1 MGKHWGLRMVLE
13 DHIET
18 WSSAV
23 GPQQKAERRSAAFK
37 YFGIPAV
44 LALPFVFFHF
54 RLQGI
59 GQLLSG
65 VTIFTALL
73 FGLLVL
79 MFNTGIAVRKDSAV
93 FEHAHD
99 LKLVI
104 SDLRANVTYA
114 AVVAVCLSLLLAVAA
129 AVTPPPSTTD
139 PIGGLSWWW
148 TPLCI
153 WLFTHLGLTML
164 MVLRRLRTAFN
175 YVSR

>member
-1 MGKHWGLRMVLE
+1 MVFD
-13 DHIET
+13 DHVET

-23 GPQQKAERRSAAFK
+23 GQQQRNERRRAGLK
-37 YFGIPAV
+37 YFGIPTA
-44 LALPFVFFHF
+44 LALPFLFVHF

-59 GQLLSG
+59 AQLLSG

-79 MFNTGIAVRKDSAV
+79 MFNTGIAVRKDSAI

-114 AVVAVCLSLLLAVAA
+114 AVVAVCLSLLLAIAA
-129 AVTPPPSTTD
+129 AITSPPSTVD
-139 PIGGLSWWW
+139 PVGGLSWWW
-148 TPLCI
+148 TPICI
-153 WLFTHLGLTML
+153 WFFTHLGLTLL
-164 MVLRRLRTAFN
+164 MILRRLRTAFN

>member
-1 MGKHWGLRMVLE
+1 MGKHWGLRMVFD
-13 DHIET
+13 DHVET
-18 WSSAV
+18 WSSSV
-23 GPQQKAERRSAAFK
+23 GHQQLNERRRAALK
-37 YFGIPAV
+37 YFGIPTA
-44 LALPFVFFHF
+44 LALPFLLFHF

-65 VTIFTALL
+65 VAIFTALL

-79 MFNTGIAVRKDSAV
+79 MFNTGIAVRKESAI

-114 AVVAVCLSLLLAVAA
+114 AVVSVCLSLLLAVAA
-129 AVTPPPSTTD
+129 AVTPPPSSSD
-139 PIGGLSWWW
+139 PVGGLSWWW
-148 TPLCI
+148 TPICI
-153 WLFTHLGLTML
+153 WLFAHLGLTML